1 MKMFETRC
9 GNQLS
14 YSYLDACELGMRD
27 ETTRMLVRKEWALMT
42 NSESLYKIL
51 NMRCTHHTK
60 HAWPKETHS
69 DIYLLKLCRR
79 AVQQI
84 PKMERWNLAQP
95 VLQQGSL
102 TQTSLDCGSQEF
114 E

>member
-27 ETTRMLVRKEWALMT
+27 ETTRMLVRKEWAVMT

-69 DIYLLKLCRR
+69 DIYLLKLCSSSG
-79 AVQQI
+79 ATN
-84 PKMERWNLAQP
+84 PEDGEMEFGTTRFATRFVDANKP
-95 VLQQGSL
+95 
-102 TQTSLDCGSQEF
+102 
-114 E
+114 